1 LVVDAIGT
9 TFGFCGVKELKE
21 AVAVLALG
29 LLVGSDDSLEDVVPQ

>member
-9 TFGFCGVKELKE
+9 TFGFFGVKELEE

-29 LLVGSDDSLEDVVPQ
+29 LLVGSDDGLEDVVPQ